1 MIPKGTMSV
10 IAARSVLPRPDAPE
24 LLRRAGEVASLARVR
39 ADRTEAERR
48 ISEEIIGE
56 MRRAELFRVMQPQMF
71 GGFEYGFEVFAQIG
85 ATLAQGCGSTGW
97 VYGLLASHQWLA
109 GCFPLQAQE
118 EFWAEPSAL
127 AAGSYAPAGQGTPV
141 ESGWR
146 FSGQWGFC
154 SGCDN
159 AQWLFLGAMI
169 PQQDGPPKPGFILAP
184 ASECIIDDNWHT
196 MGLAGTGSKNIIAQ
210 EVFVPS
216 HRAVT
221 FADLIAGTSPGTRVH
236 GNPVFRQSFL
246 AVLPVTIVAP
256 VLGMAEGA
264 LADFLDMAKVR
275 TTRGAVAGGNRK
287 MAELT
292 NIQLR
297 VAEAAA
303 CIEAARR
310 IAFSNLAEAYD
321 SVARGEPIGIEMRI
335 RNRRDQSFCVRLCV
349 QAIDAL
355 FLASGGQGIFL
366 STPLQRAWRDAH
378 AAASHVSL
386 NWDSTGSMVGQYLL
400 GLEPKGQY

>member
-1 MIPKGTMSV
+1 MSV
-10 IAARSVLPRPDAPE
+10 IAARSVPARPEPTE
-24 LLRRAGEVASLARVR
+24 LFARAQAIAKLCRAR

-48 ISEEIIGE
+48 ISAEIVDEI
-56 MRRAELFRVMQPQMF
+56 RRADLHRVMQPQMF
-71 GGFEYGFEVFAQIG
+71 GGFEYNFDVFAEVN
-85 ATLAQGCGSTGW
+85 ATLSRGCGSTGW

-109 GCFPLQAQE
+109 GCFPLAAQE
-118 EFWAEPSAL
+118 EFWADRSAV
-127 AAGSYAPAGQGTPV
+127 AAGAYAPAGQGTPV
-141 ESGWR
+141 PGGWR

-169 PQQDGPPKPGFILAP
+169 PQEDGPPKPGFILAP
-184 ASECIIDDNWHT
+184 AADCIIDDNWHT
-196 MGLAGTGSKNIIAQ
+196 MGLSGTGSKNIIAKD
-210 EVFVPS
+210 VFVPS

-221 FADLIAGTSPGTRVH
+221 FADLLGGTAPGAQVH
-236 GNPVFRQSFL
+236 SNPVFRQSFL

-256 VLGMAEGA
+256 LLGMAEGA
-264 LADFLDMAKVR
+264 LADFVDMVKVR

-292 NIQLR
+292 TIQMR

-303 CIEAARR
+303 CTDAARR
-310 IAFSNLAEAYD
+310 TIFMNLTEAYAC
-321 SVARGEPIGIEMRI
+321 VARGELIGLDMRL

-366 STPLQRAWRDAH
+366 STALQRTWRDAH

-386 NWDSTGSMVGQYLL
+386 NWDAVGSMVGQYML